1 MNPLSDDAQDQ
12 IDRLLF
18 NLSSFLN
25 GQRHAVSKEPLTMGV
40 AISMGRVLAGNIGA
54 TQRMEYTV
62 IGEPVNLA
70 VRLVDGG
77 LP

>member
-1 MNPLSDDAQDQ
+1 
-12 IDRLLF
+12 
-18 NLSSFLN
+18 
-25 GQRHAVSKEPLTMGV
+25 MGV